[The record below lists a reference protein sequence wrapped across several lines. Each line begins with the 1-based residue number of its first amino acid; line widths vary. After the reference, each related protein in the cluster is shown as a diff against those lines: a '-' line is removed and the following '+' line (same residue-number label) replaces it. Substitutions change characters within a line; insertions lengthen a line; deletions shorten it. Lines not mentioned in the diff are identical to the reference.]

1 MKKLKTLILPALA
14 ATFLVGCGS
23 PSGTDF
29 INGDTAKESIYAFE
43 AVTSIG
49 LLSEANA
56 SRNPQGLRKAI
67 NLDPTFIDSL
77 NTYLPTIESALKGES
92 LLTNT
97 EVIASDDPNYEV
109 KQVITYTDINMQTST
124 ITMYYNETIIE
135 DDDWDDDDDDD
146 WDDEQEQE
154 SRIEGV
160 ILVDGVS
167 YRMRG
172 EKELEG
178 DEYEVNF
185 RYILDE
191 TSYILV
197 EQEIEL
203 GETEFA
209 YSLVQNG
216 REVYEY
222 SLEIEGN
229 EVSLEMESGRSEYE
243 MNFFLTSLDGKNL
256 IGCRLENGHEKET
269 IFFEKI
275 VSPEGQVTYQQYLP
289 TNI

>member
-1 MKKLKTLILPALA
+1 MKKIKTLILPALA

-49 LLSEANA
+49 LLSEAKA
-56 SRNPQGLRKAI
+56 SMNPQGLRKAI
-67 NLDPTFIDSL
+67 SLDQDFIDSL

-97 EVIASDDPNYEV
+97 EVMASDDPNYQV
-109 KQVITYTDINMQTST
+109 KQVISYTDINMQTST

-135 DDDWDDDDDDD
+135 DNDWDDDDDDR
-146 WDDEQEQE
+146 DDEQEQE

-191 TSYILV
+191 TSFVLV
-197 EQEIEL
+197 EQEIER

-243 MNFFLTSLDGKNL
+243 MNFFLITLDGKNL
-256 IGCRLENGHEKET
+256 IGCRLENDHEKET

>member
-1 MKKLKTLILPALA
+1 MKKIKTLILPALA

-56 SRNPQGLRKAI
+56 SMNPQGLRKAI
-67 NLDPTFIDSL
+67 SLDQTFIDSL

-97 EVIASDDPNYEV
+97 EVMASDDPNYQV
-109 KQVITYTDINMQTST
+109 KQVISYTDINMQTST
-124 ITMYYNETIIE
+124 IIMYYNETIIK
-135 DDDWDDDDDDD
+135 DNDWDDDDD

-160 ILVDGVS
+160 VLVDGVS

-191 TSYILV
+191 TSFVLV
-197 EQEIEL
+197 EQEIER

-243 MNFFLTSLDGKNL
+243 MNFFLTTLDGKNL
-256 IGCRLENGHEKET
+256 IGCRLENDHEKET

>member
-23 PSGTDF
+23 PSGNDF
-29 INGDTAKESIYAFE
+29 INGNTAKESVYAFE

-49 LLSEANA
+49 LLSEATA
-56 SRNPQGLRKAI
+56 TANPQGLRKSI
-67 NLDPTFIDSL
+67 QVDQSLIDSL

-97 EVIASDDPNYEV
+97 EVMTSDDPNYEI

-124 ITMYYNETIIE
+124 ITMYYNETIKV
-135 DDDWDDDDDDD
+135 DDDDDDDD
-146 WDDEQEQE
+146 WDDRHEREEE
-154 SRIEGV
+154 SFIEGV

-172 EKELEG
+172 EKELED

-185 RYILDE
+185 RYILDDS
-191 TSYILV
+191 SYILV
-197 EQEIEL
+197 EQEIER

-209 YSLVQNG
+209 YTLVQNG
-216 REVYEY
+216 RKVYEY
-222 SLEIEGN
+222 SLEIEGR

-243 MNFFLTSLDGKNL
+243 MTFFLTSRDGKNL
-256 IGCRLENGHEKET
+256 IGCRLGDDDDHHTT
-269 IFFEKI
+269 IYFEKI

>member
-1 MKKLKTLILPALA
+1 MKKIKTLILPALA

-49 LLSEANA
+49 LLSEAKA
-56 SRNPQGLRKAI
+56 SMNPQGLRKAI
-67 NLDPTFIDSL
+67 SLDQAFIDSL

-97 EVIASDDPNYEV
+97 EVMASDDPNYQV
-109 KQVITYTDINMQTST
+109 KQVISYTDINMQTST

-135 DDDWDDDDDDD
+135 DNDWDDDDDD

-160 ILVDGVS
+160 VLVDGVS

-197 EQEIEL
+197 EQEIER

-243 MNFFLTSLDGKNL
+243 MNFFLTTLDGKNL
-256 IGCRLENGHEKET
+256 IGCRLENDHEKET

>member
-23 PSGTDF
+23 PNDVDF
-29 INGDTAKESIYAFE
+29 INGNTAKESVYAFE

-49 LLSEANA
+49 LLSEVNANA
-56 SRNPQGLRKAI
+56 NPQGLRKAI

-97 EVIASDDPNYEV
+97 EVMTSDDPTYQV

-135 DDDWDDDDDDD
+135 DDDWDDDD

-160 ILVDGVS
+160 VLVGDVS

-197 EQEIEL
+197 EQEIER

-243 MNFFLTSLDGKNL
+243 MSFFLTSRDGKNL
-256 IGCRLENGHEKET
+256 IGCRLENGRERET

>member
-1 MKKLKTLILPALA
+1 MKKIKTLILPALA

-56 SRNPQGLRKAI
+56 SMNQQGLRKAI
-67 NLDPTFIDSL
+67 SLDQAFIDSL

-97 EVIASDDPNYEV
+97 EVMASDDPNYQV
-109 KQVITYTDINMQTST
+109 KQVISYTDINMQTST

-135 DDDWDDDDDDD
+135 DNDWDDDDDD

-160 ILVDGVS
+160 VLVDGVS

-197 EQEIEL
+197 EQEIER

-243 MNFFLTSLDGKNL
+243 MNFFLITLDGKNL
-256 IGCRLENGHEKET
+256 IGCRLENDHEKET

>member
-1 MKKLKTLILPALA
+1 MKKIKTLILPALA

-49 LLSEANA
+49 LLNEANA
-56 SRNPQGLRKAI
+56 SMNPQGLRKAI
-67 NLDPTFIDSL
+67 SLDQAFIESL

-97 EVIASDDPNYEV
+97 EVMASDDPNYQV
-109 KQVITYTDINMQTST
+109 KQVISYTDINMQTST

-135 DDDWDDDDDDD
+135 DNDWDDDDDD

-160 ILVDGVS
+160 VLVDGVS

-197 EQEIEL
+197 EQEIER

-243 MNFFLTSLDGKNL
+243 MNFFLTTLDGKNL
-256 IGCRLENGHEKET
+256 IGCRLENDHEKET

>member
-1 MKKLKTLILPALA
+1 MKKIKTLILPALA

-49 LLSEANA
+49 LLSEAKA
-56 SRNPQGLRKAI
+56 SMNPQGLRKAI
-67 NLDPTFIDSL
+67 SLDQAFIDSL

-97 EVIASDDPNYEV
+97 EVMASDDPNYQI
-109 KQVITYTDINMQTST
+109 KQVISYTDINMQTST

-135 DDDWDDDDDDD
+135 DNDWDDDDDD

-160 ILVDGVS
+160 VLVDGVS

-197 EQEIEL
+197 EQEIER

-243 MNFFLTSLDGKNL
+243 MNFFLTTLDGKNL
-256 IGCRLENGHEKET
+256 IGCRLENDHEKET

>member
-1 MKKLKTLILPALA
+1 MKKIKTLILPALA

-49 LLSEANA
+49 LLSEAKA
-56 SRNPQGLRKAI
+56 SMNPQGLRKAI
-67 NLDPTFIDSL
+67 SLDQAFIDSL

-97 EVIASDDPNYEV
+97 EVMASDDPNYQV
-109 KQVITYTDINMQTST
+109 KQVISYTDINMQTST

-135 DDDWDDDDDDD
+135 DNDWDDDDDD

-160 ILVDGVS
+160 VLVDGVS

-197 EQEIEL
+197 EQEIER

-243 MNFFLTSLDGKNL
+243 MNFFLTKLDGKNL
-256 IGCRLENGHEKET
+256 IGCRLENDHEKET

>member
-56 SRNPQGLRKAI
+56 SMNPQGLRKAI
-67 NLDPTFIDSL
+67 SLDQAFIESL

-97 EVIASDDPNYEV
+97 EVMESDDPNYQI
-109 KQVITYTDINMQTST
+109 KQVISYTDINMQTST

-135 DDDWDDDDDDD
+135 DNDWDDDDDD

-197 EQEIEL
+197 EQEIER

-243 MNFFLTSLDGKNL
+243 MNFFLITLDGKNL
-256 IGCRLENGHEKET
+256 IGCRLENDHEKET

>member
-49 LLSEANA
+49 LLSEAKA
-56 SRNPQGLRKAI
+56 SMNPQGLRKAI
-67 NLDPTFIDSL
+67 SLDQAFIDSL

-97 EVIASDDPNYEV
+97 EVMASDDPNYQV
-109 KQVITYTDINMQTST
+109 KQVISYTDINMQTST

-135 DDDWDDDDDDD
+135 DNDWDDDDDD

-160 ILVDGVS
+160 VLVDGVS

-197 EQEIEL
+197 EQEIER

-243 MNFFLTSLDGKNL
+243 MNFFLTTLDGKNL
-256 IGCRLENGHEKET
+256 IGCRLENDREKET